1 MLGLYPNTPRRLL
14 PAPPLPMHLLFPEE
28 AGPDLLSMPART
40 LHSLSRCCPSCL
52 RLSLRCAL
60 GCPGR
65 AQRCPSSCP
74 DYTQAGPR
82 ILHCWCNCCPLK
94 RREPICSL
102 CQPARAETLH
112 CLSQSCPELL
122 LLELPASGLA
132 LPTGL
137 PGAGAAAQDST
148 QAGLRGRSRI
158 LHCWY
163 HCCSL
168 KRREQRCLLC
178 RTAAAA
184 AGSPHCLS
192 WRCPSCP
199 RLGSGRAPLRPPA
212 AQARALARSP
222 LTARVTQRALAHTC
236 TARRRS
242 DVPELSPLQSN
253 APLQGCIPC
262 QGYNIDIPF

>member
-112 CLSQSCPELL
+112 CLSQSCP
-122 LLELPASGLA
+122 S
-132 LPTGL
+132 
-137 PGAGAAAQDST
+137 
-148 QAGLRGRSRI
+148 
-158 LHCWY
+158 C
-163 HCCSL
+163 CCS
-168 KRREQRCLLC
+168 
-178 RTAAAA
+178 
-184 AGSPHCLS
+184 
-192 WRCPSCP
+192 SCP
-199 RLGSGRAPLRPPA
+199 RLGWRCPPGCPGRALLRRILPKQACEA
-212 AQARALARSP
+212 APGSYTVGTIA
-222 LTARVTQRALAHTC
+222 
-236 TARRRS
+236 
-242 DVPELSPLQSN
+242 VP
-253 APLQGCIPC
+253 
-262 QGYNIDIPF
+262 